1 MRPAPASCCVI
12 VCVWT
17 ALLWRFASGPGVKR
31 LALLVAGN
39 LALNLAFF
47 VTHPVFTQYYV
58 IPIAMLTLW
67 TLLFATI
74 LSRERPAAT
83 DGPQALEMLSRQA
96 I

>member
-1 MRPAPASCCVI
+1 MTQDQQVRHV
-12 VCVWT
+12 
-17 ALLWRFASGPGVKR
+17 GVVGM
-31 LALLVAGN
+31 AVMGAN